1 MTMLDGLFGKID
13 KVGIFIM
20 DDHVNL
26 LDYKNGTFKTF
37 KDLEEVRA
45 YAEHIIRIVKEME
58 EP

>member
-1 MTMLDGLFGKID
+1 
-13 KVGIFIM
+13 M